1 MSEDEFYYSDKY
13 EDDTYEY
20 RHVHIPKDIAKNVP
34 KNRLMSETEWRN
46 LGIQQSVGWQHYMIH
61 GPERHILLFRRP
73 KPGAQKHGKSMTSN
87 EVGVRG

>member
-1 MSEDEFYYSDKY
+1 MRVQVYFLICYFC
-13 EDDTYEY
+13 
-20 RHVHIPKDIAKNVP
+20 RHVHIPKDVAKNVP
-34 KNRLMSETEWRN
+34 KNRLMTETEWRN

-73 KPGAQKHGKSMTSN
+73 KPNASKSNKQVLGSN